1 MGTLR
6 IAESIMGWEAQKAVV
21 TGKTRMSC
29 KRRRMKEKKRIE
41 PGTVKE
47 LQPSYAEPDT
57 D

>member
-1 MGTLR
+1 
-6 IAESIMGWEAQKAVV
+6 MGWEAQKAVV

-47 LQPSYAEPDT
+47 LQPSYAKPDT